1 MNKVIAIANQKGGV
15 GKTTTAA
22 NLGAGL
28 VNKGYKVLLI
38 DADAQ
43 GSLTASLGYPQ
54 PDQLD
59 VTLSNILEM
68 LIKEEPVTKKY
79 GVLKTEDGMDL
90 LPCNIE
96 LSALELSLVS
106 VMNRE
111 KILKEYVDS
120 VRGDYDYI
128 IIDCMPSLGM
138 ITINALAAADSV
150 LIPVQTSFLPV
161 KGLEMLIRT
170 ISKVKRQINPDLEIA
185 GILPTMFDNR
195 TNYAKEIEG
204 KIRKIY
210 GSHVKVYDTPI
221 PASVRAAEQ
230 PATGVSIYKHDPKG
244 KVAAAYQILVNE
256 VVDDGSR

>member
-59 VTLSNILEM
+59 VTLSNILEL

-96 LSALELSLVS
+96 LSALEMSLVS

-111 KILKEYVDS
+111 KILKEYIDS
-120 VRGDYDYI
+120 VRVDYFRNG
-128 IIDCMPSLGM
+128 CCHGGQ
-138 ITINALAAADSV
+138 N
-150 LIPVQTSFLPV
+150 
-161 KGLEMLIRT
+161 
-170 ISKVKRQINPDLEIA
+170 
-185 GILPTMFDNR
+185 
-195 TNYAKEIEG
+195 
-204 KIRKIY
+204 
-210 GSHVKVYDTPI
+210 
-221 PASVRAAEQ
+221 
-230 PATGVSIYKHDPKG
+230 
-244 KVAAAYQILVNE
+244 
-256 VVDDGSR
+256 

>member
-54 PDQLD
+54 PDQLNI
-59 VTLSNILEM
+59 TLRR
-68 LIKEEPVTKKY
+68 KY
-79 GVLKTEDGMDL
+79 GILKTEDGMDL

-120 VRGDYDYI
+120 VRHDYDYI

-138 ITINALAAADSV
+138 ITINALAAADRV

-170 ISKVKRQINPDLEIA
+170 IRKVNRQINPDLEIA
-185 GILPTMFDNR
+185 GILPTMYDSR
-195 TNYAKEIEG
+195 TNYAKEIEE

-210 GSHVKVYDTPI
+210 GKHVKVFDTPI

-230 PATGVSIYKHDPKG
+230 PATGVSIYRHDPKG

>member
-43 GSLTASLGYPQ
+43 GSLTASLGYSQ
-54 PDQLD
+54 PDQLN

-68 LIKEEPVTKKY
+68 LIKEEPITKKY

-120 VRGDYDYI
+120 VRDDYDYI

-221 PASVRAAEQ
+221 PASVL
-230 PATGVSIYKHDPKG
+230 
-244 KVAAAYQILVNE
+244 AY
-256 VVDDGSR
+256 

>member
-1 MNKVIAIANQKGGV
+1 MQ
-15 GKTTTAA
+15 
-22 NLGAGL
+22 
-28 VNKGYKVLLI
+28 
-38 DADAQ
+38 DAQ

-54 PDQLD
+54 PDQLN

-68 LIKEEPVTKKY
+68 LIKEEPITKKY

-120 VRGDYDYI
+120 VRDDYDYI

-138 ITINALAAADSV
+138 ITINAITAADSV
-150 LIPVQTSFLPV
+150 LIPVQTAFLPV

-204 KIRKIY
+204 KIREIY
-210 GSHVKVYDTPI
+210 GSHVKV
-221 PASVRAAEQ
+221 
-230 PATGVSIYKHDPKG
+230 
-244 KVAAAYQILVNE
+244 
-256 VVDDGSR
+256 

>member
-54 PDQLD
+54 PDQLNT
-59 VTLSNILEM
+59 TLTNVLTK
-68 LIKEEPVTKKY
+68 LIKEEPLRRKY
-79 GVLKTEDGMDL
+79 GILKTEDGMDL

-120 VRGDYDYI
+120 VRNDYDYI

-170 ISKVKRQINPDLEIA
+170 IRKVNRQINPDL
-185 GILPTMFDNR
+185 
-195 TNYAKEIEG
+195 
-204 KIRKIY
+204 
-210 GSHVKVYDTPI
+210 
-221 PASVRAAEQ
+221 
-230 PATGVSIYKHDPKG
+230 
-244 KVAAAYQILVNE
+244 
-256 VVDDGSR
+256 

>member
-54 PDQLD
+54 PDQLN

-68 LIKEEPVTKKY
+68 LIKEEPITKKY

-120 VRGDYDYI
+120 VRDDYDYI

-138 ITINALAAADSV
+138 ITINAIAAADSV
-150 LIPVQTSFLPV
+150 LIPVQTAFLPV

-170 ISKVKRQINPDLEIA
+170 ISKVKRQINPDLEIE

-195 TNYAKEIEG
+195 TNYAK
-204 KIRKIY
+204 
-210 GSHVKVYDTPI
+210 
-221 PASVRAAEQ
+221 
-230 PATGVSIYKHDPKG
+230 
-244 KVAAAYQILVNE
+244 
-256 VVDDGSR
+256 

>member
-43 GSLTASLGYPQ
+43 GSLTASLGYSQ
-54 PDQLD
+54 PDQLN

-68 LIKEEPVTKKY
+68 LIKEEPITKKY

-106 VMNRE
+106 VLNRE
-111 KILKEYVDS
+111 NVDS
-120 VRGDYDYI
+120 VRDDYDYI

-138 ITINALAAADSV
+138 ITINALATADSV

-204 KIRKIY
+204 KIREIY

>member
-1 MNKVIAIANQKGGV
+1 MRVIAIANQKGGV

-28 VNKGYKVLLI
+28 VNKGYRVLLI

-43 GSLTASLGYPQ
+43 GSLTATLGYPQ

-59 VTLSNILEM
+59 VTLTNVLTK
-68 LIKEEPVTKKY
+68 LIKEEPFERKY
-79 GVLKTEDGMDL
+79 GILKTEDGMDL

-120 VRGDYDYI
+120 VRDDYDYI

-138 ITINALAAADSV
+138 ITINALAAANSV

-170 ISKVKRQINPDLEIA
+170 IGKVKRQINPNLEIA
-185 GILPTMFDNR
+185 GIR
-195 TNYAKEIEG
+195 SY
-204 KIRKIY
+204 
-210 GSHVKVYDTPI
+210 HV
-221 PASVRAAEQ
+221 
-230 PATGVSIYKHDPKG
+230 
-244 KVAAAYQILVNE
+244 
-256 VVDDGSR
+256 